1 MQFKVLN
8 RGIAIKQHKKQMD
21 KSGALTATR
30 VLAHGV
36 LEAGHL
42 MRDCIAEETEDMH
55 VAGQGISLEAVHAAV
70 AGRVQGR
77 GRGQWNEC
85 DERAIYMRDKRYEMQ
100 QTTTHQLTQ
109 TGERLSHTQW
119 AAATG
124 DQRWGVSVCPD

>member
-1 MQFKVLN
+1 
-8 RGIAIKQHKKQMD
+8 
-21 KSGALTATR
+21 
-30 VLAHGV
+30 
-36 LEAGHL
+36 